1 MYNKIIMSFSAMSY
15 SKKSTWNTFCSITKV
30 KRCLCVL
37 KQVLVVNLYNINI
50 QDTIIKGGFQT
61 LSYIKDFPS
70 SNSSQIT
77 RLCFF

>member
-1 MYNKIIMSFSAMSY
+1 MEYILC
-15 SKKSTWNTFCSITKV
+15 CSITKV

-61 LSYIKDFPS
+61 WSYIK
-70 SNSSQIT
+70 
-77 RLCFF
+77 CFFPHQILLK